1 MPTPPPQFS
10 SIILAFAPLFWKRTW
25 ERAQILLW
33 GAILAPGK
41 RTVTSAL
48 RIMGLSQERHFQN
61 YHRVLNRAQ
70 WSCLKASRV
79 LLHLLI
85 SAFAPAAPLVVGF
98 DVGNHA
104 DVEPFV

>member
-25 ERAQILLW
+25 RNAQLLLW

-48 RIMGLSQERHFQN
+48 RIMGLGQEPHFEN
-61 YHRVLNRAQ
+61 YHRVLNRNR
-70 WSCLKASRV
+70 WSCLQAGRI
-79 LLHLLI
+79 LLGLLVA
-85 SAFAPAAPLVVGF
+85 AFAPSGPLVFGL
-98 DVGNHA
+98 D
-104 DVEPFV
+104 DTIER